1 MAGAAITGCSP
12 SSGTPATRE
21 AANPLS
27 LPFFDAKL
35 PTDQRVAD
43 LVGRLTLEEKVA
55 QMQMDAPAI
64 PRLGI
69 PAYHWWNEALHGI
82 ARNGEATVFPQAIG
96 LAATWDPALHHQ
108 MAKVIAVETRAK
120 HNAAFQQGITAIYT
134 GLDLWSPNINI
145 FRDPRWGRGQET
157 YGEDPFLTSR
167 FAVAFVTGI
176 QGDDSKYFTAIA
188 TPKHFAVHSG
198 PEPERHRFDPEPSD
212 QDLFTT
218 YLPAFEAAVREGHAY
233 SVMAAYNS
241 LDGLPC
247 SANPRLL
254 TDILRNQWGF
264 QGYVVS
270 DVDAVQ
276 DVWENHQT
284 VASPE
289 EAAAISVKAGCDLN
303 GGTTYSALTTAV
315 QMGLL
320 KESDIDR
327 SVTRLFT
334 ARFKLGLFDP
344 PAQVPLATLPPSAN
358 DTRAHDALALKE
370 AEESLVLLKNDAGT
384 LPMDKTKLQTLA
396 VIGPTADSLTAL
408 VGNYNGTP
416 ARPVTILQGLR
427 NALEADGGA
436 ARVLYAPGCPLVE
449 EQLPLEE
456 PVPSSALYTDGT
468 ERTHGLLGDYYP
480 TSASTRPIRTRID
493 PQIDFDWSIQGDR
506 DPLPLANQEGA
517 GAMPGA
523 GSTYIHWTGDL
534 VPPETGTYTLGLS
547 ARDAFRLYLDGEPLV
562 DEWTLGGRRSHGA
575 RVHLEKGKV
584 YHLTVDYLHP
594 PASAQDVSA
603 ATRPTATEPAAATQ
617 PFNPNPPPPVA
628 TRSGR
633 RGGGGRGFAGRGFG
647 AARGPRAQPLDA
659 AIQLRWTRP
668 SNDEVANGPE
678 PYYADAVRLASR
690 ADATVLVLGLTA
702 DLEREEHDI
711 DYRGFF
717 GGDRTAIELPPV
729 QAELLKR
736 VTAAAQQNHKPVVL
750 VLTAGSAL
758 AIPWANDH
766 VPAILDAWYPGQ
778 DGGTAVANALFGV
791 TNPAGRLPVTFYAA
805 TTDLPDFEDY
815 SMAPSDHS
823 PGRTY
828 RYFTRKPLYPFGY
841 GLSYTHFS
849 YAAAGAPKSSA
860 TDADLQV
867 SFSVTNA
874 GDRPGDEVAQLYLSR
889 PGTPAGL
896 RESLVGFQRLTLA
909 PKESRTI
916 TFTITPYQLA
926 TIDAAGRRLVPTGD
940 ITLRCGGSSD
950 ATAGVSTTVSLT
962 GQVATPTYKIVPPT
976 LAQQQ

>member
-1 MAGAAITGCSP
+1 
-12 SSGTPATRE
+12 
-21 AANPLS
+21 
-27 LPFFDAKL
+27 
-35 PTDQRVAD
+35 
-43 LVGRLTLEEKVA
+43 
-55 QMQMDAPAI
+55 
-64 PRLGI
+64 
-69 PAYHWWNEALHGI
+69 
-82 ARNGEATVFPQAIG
+82 
-96 LAATWDPALHHQ
+96 
-108 MAKVIAVETRAK
+108 
-120 HNAAFQQGITAIYT
+120 
-134 GLDLWSPNINI
+134 
-145 FRDPRWGRGQET
+145 
-157 YGEDPFLTSR
+157 
-167 FAVAFVTGI
+167 
-176 QGDDSKYFTAIA
+176 
-188 TPKHFAVHSG
+188 
-198 PEPERHRFDPEPSD
+198 
-212 QDLFTT
+212 
-218 YLPAFEAAVREGHAY
+218 
-233 SVMAAYNS
+233 
-241 LDGLPC
+241 
-247 SANPRLL
+247 
-254 TDILRNQWGF
+254 
-264 QGYVVS
+264 
-270 DVDAVQ
+270 
-276 DVWENHQT
+276 
-284 VASPE
+284 
-289 EAAAISVKAGCDLN
+289 
-303 GGTTYSALTTAV
+303 
-315 QMGLL
+315 
-320 KESDIDR
+320 
-327 SVTRLFT
+327 
-334 ARFKLGLFDP
+334 
-344 PAQVPLATLPPSAN
+344 
-358 DTRAHDALALKE
+358 
-370 AEESLVLLKNDAGT
+370 
-384 LPMDKTKLQTLA
+384 
-396 VIGPTADSLTAL
+396 
-408 VGNYNGTP
+408 
-416 ARPVTILQGLR
+416 
-427 NALEADGGA
+427 
-436 ARVLYAPGCPLVE
+436 
-449 EQLPLEE
+449 
-456 PVPSSALYTDGT
+456 
-468 ERTHGLLGDYYP
+468 
-480 TSASTRPIRTRID
+480 
-493 PQIDFDWSIQGDR
+493 
-506 DPLPLANQEGA
+506 
-517 GAMPGA
+517 
-523 GSTYIHWTGDL
+523 
-534 VPPETGTYTLGLS
+534 
-547 ARDAFRLYLDGEPLV
+547 
-562 DEWTLGGRRSHGA
+562 
-575 RVHLEKGKV
+575 
-584 YHLTVDYLHP
+584 
-594 PASAQDVSA
+594 
-603 ATRPTATEPAAATQ
+603 
-617 PFNPNPPPPVA
+617 
-628 TRSGR
+628 
-633 RGGGGRGFAGRGFG
+633 
-647 AARGPRAQPLDA
+647 LDA

-849 YAAAGAPKSSA
+849 YGAANAPKSSA

-909 PKESRTI
+909 PKESRTV

-950 ATAGVSTTVSLT
+950 ATAGVSTIVSLT